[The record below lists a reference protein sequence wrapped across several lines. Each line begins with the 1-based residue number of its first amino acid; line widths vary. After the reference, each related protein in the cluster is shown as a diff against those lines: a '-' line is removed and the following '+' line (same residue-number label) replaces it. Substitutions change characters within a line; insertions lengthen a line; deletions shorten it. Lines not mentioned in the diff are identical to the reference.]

1 MSIEENVFTKYIPDF
16 DKLSAYGFKRSGK
29 KYAYEEYFMD
39 NQFKSVVEV
48 SSDGLISGKVIDTE
62 SGEEYVPLKL
72 NSQEGSYVGE
82 VRTEYENI
90 LIKIRDCCFM
100 KQYFVLPQSNRIT
113 RLIADKYGDMPE
125 FLWEKYDDSGIFR
138 NPASNKWYAAIL
150 DVDRS
155 RLLPDKKGF
164 TEVINLK
171 LEVEHVQQII
181 KEPNFYPAYHMNKK
195 YWISIILDDSV
206 ADNVIM
212 KLVEESHG
220 LCGKSRKK

>member
-1 MSIEENVFTKYIPDF
+1 MSIEENIFIKYIPVF
-16 DKLSAYGFKRSGK
+16 DKLLPYGFKHSGG
-29 KYAYEEYFMD
+29 KYTYEEYFMD
-39 NQFKSVVEV
+39 NQFKSVVEI
-48 SSDGLISGKVIDTE
+48 SRDGLISGKVIDTE

-72 NSQEGSYVGE
+72 NSQEGSFVGE
-82 VRTEYENI
+82 VKAEYENI
-90 LIKIRDCCFM
+90 LIKIRDYCFM

-113 RLIADKYGDMPE
+113 KLIADKYGDTPE

-138 NPASNKWYAAIL
+138 NPDSNKWYAAIL
-150 DVDRS
+150 DVDKS

-195 YWISIILDDSV
+195 YWISVILDDSIT
-206 ADNVIM
+206 DNKIM
-212 KLVEESHG
+212 ELVKESHI
-220 LCGKSRKK
+220 LCGKIKKR